1 MNSLKRFVL
10 GFAVGIGIMYWYL
23 NHSESS
29 RLGMLS
35 WINGAASQYR
45 GDESNRAAK
54 EVLGDR

>member
-23 NHSESS
+23 NHAESTS
-29 RLGMLS
+29 LGALS
-35 WINGAASQYR
+35 WISGAASNYR